1 MHGNTHVT
9 VPLKARSDAEI
20 GHVFT
25 LVALRE
31 GFPPCV
37 GVVCVRMCV
46 GVVRQAVEVGRPSEA
61 VTTAPWRR
69 PVVGYPVL
77 PRGPHLSSRTSRVH
91 FPPVLCAPVQVFV
104 SFRKAEIE
112 RDDRFGCPQL

>member
-1 MHGNTHVT
+1 M
-9 VPLKARSDAEI
+9 
-20 GHVFT
+20 
-25 LVALRE
+25 
-31 GFPPCV
+31 
-37 GVVCVRMCV
+37 RMCV

-77 PRGPHLSSRTSRVH
+77 PRGPYHSSRTSRLH
-91 FPPVLCAPVQVFV
+91 FLPALSAPVQVFV

-112 RDDRFGCPQL
+112 RDDSFGCPQM